1 MVRVIE
7 TTAVLTYCI
16 VLYRLLISN
25 YYYIVC
31 LFNLVCE
38 LDIVFN
44 FNRVYAILD
53 EYILAGEIEETSK
66 KEILDRVKVLE
77 KLE

>member
-1 MVRVIE
+1 M
-7 TTAVLTYCI
+7 
-16 VLYRLLISN
+16 
-25 YYYIVC
+25 
-31 LFNLVCE
+31 CE

>member
-1 MVRVIE
+1 MH
-7 TTAVLTYCI
+7 CI
-16 VLYRLLISN
+16 ISFANSN
-25 YYYIVC
+25 YYCTVC
-31 LFNLVCE
+31 LFKLVCE

>member
-1 MVRVIE
+1 M
-7 TTAVLTYCI
+7 
-16 VLYRLLISN
+16 
-25 YYYIVC
+25 
-31 LFNLVCE
+31 CE

-66 KEILDRVKVLE
+66 KEILERVKVLE

>member
-1 MVRVIE
+1 MH
-7 TTAVLTYCI
+7 C
-16 VLYRLLISN
+16 LISFANSN

-31 LFNLVCE
+31 LFKLVCE

-66 KEILDRVKVLE
+66 KEILERVKVLE